1 MSLRELPEKEL
12 RRKYH
17 ALRTEYADVKREIER
32 RKTVKKHAR
41 EQATRMRAPG

>member
-1 MSLRELPEKEL
+1 MSLRDLPDKEL
-12 RRKYH
+12 RRQWH
-17 ALRTEYADVKREIER
+17 AARTLAADIKREQER